1 LALKAAQPTP
11 EEIADLCLAHL
22 VQNPEQ
28 LADFM
33 GVTGF
38 SPAGLQRAVKDG
50 SVTRGLLDYAVQNE
64 PLLLAICQSASISP
78 EDVMRV
84 WTKLNP
90 AG

>member
-1 LALKAAQPTP
+1 MALKAAQPTP
-11 EEIADLCLAHL
+11 EEIADMCLTYL

-38 SPAGLQRAVKDG
+38 SPAGLQRAVRDG
-50 SVTRGLLDYAVQNE
+50 SVARGLIDYVVQNE
-64 PLLLAICQSASISP
+64 PLLLAICQSASLSP
-78 EDVMRV
+78 EAVMRV
-84 WTKLNP
+84 WAKLNP